1 MSSLSTLLS
10 LSVLF
15 AGPAGDTPLDD
26 EPAPVA
32 ASAPEAAPQSE
43 PDEPEQEGPAPGP
56 VTELT
61 GQGTEPAPGPEAEG
75 PAPARPAPTDAERP
89 PGPGQTAPVPAPAPT
104 VERERRPKRTW
115 PDRPIRYRIE
125 GAMMGGTDVPLHPS
139 YLAFDDDRKLPGF
152 DAALRLDYRVGEGRV
167 FLGGGL
173 FYRRHA
179 TAGALYDVT
188 DFDEMVLHEPGLA
201 LRLAV
206 MTVEG
211 IDVYAE
217 LAGAPTIL
225 DISGDYDGT
234 AGRARQ
240 RKVTGMGSG
249 MGGLM
254 LYLPKRWLP
263 RKGSSRVTLGI
274 DAGFGYAFRGNV
286 AVQPTPDVDDDAIDT
301 QTAPLGDVVTRGLT
315 WRLGLFL
322 RVM

>member
-1 MSSLSTLLS
+1 
-10 LSVLF
+10 VKR
-15 AGPAGDTPLDD
+15 
-26 EPAPVA
+26 
-32 ASAPEAAPQSE
+32 Q
-43 PDEPEQEGPAPGP
+43 
-56 VTELT
+56 
-61 GQGTEPAPGPEAEG
+61 
-75 PAPARPAPTDAERP
+75 
-89 PGPGQTAPVPAPAPT
+89 
-104 VERERRPKRTW
+104 RRPKRTW

-125 GAMMGGTDVPLHPS
+125 GAMMGGTDVVFHPS
-139 YLAFDDDRKLPGF
+139 YLGFDDDRKLPGF
-152 DAALRLDYRVGEGRV
+152 DGAVRLDYRVGDGRV
-167 FLGGGL
+167 FLGGGV
-173 FYRRHA
+173 FYRRHGSS
-179 TAGALYDVT
+179 GALYDTAANT
-188 DFDEMVLHEPGLA
+188 DMVLHEPGLL

-217 LAGAPTIL
+217 LAGAPTIA
-225 DISGDYDGT
+225 DISFDYEGT
-234 AGRARQ
+234 AGQADQ

-274 DAGFGYAFRGNV
+274 DAGFGYAFRGNLEI
-286 AVQPTPDVDDDAIDT
+286 QPKPDVEDDAIGT